1 MVVQWLRLCLLNAGD
16 EGSILDLGV
25 KIPHASQAENQTI
38 KQKQHCNK
46 FSKDFKNG
54 PHQKILKDLFQH
66 TYQFLETWTKIC
78 SEDTTDLIK

>member
-1 MVVQWLRLCLLNAGD
+1 MVQWLSLHLLNAGD

-25 KIPHASQAENQTI
+25 KIPHVSQVDNQTI
-38 KQKQHCNK
+38 KQKQYCNT

-66 TYQFLETWTKIC
+66 T
-78 SEDTTDLIK
+78 